1 MYLKDDSSISNINNR
16 CAIAVSHVFFLYKTH
31 LLIALKGID
40 SSIYIVCFYLFFLRS
55 QWQSPFT

>member
-16 CAIAVSHVFFLYKTH
+16 CAIAVSHVFFYIKLIYWLHSKGLTPLSTLYVST
-31 LLIALKGID
+31 
-40 SSIYIVCFYLFFLRS
+40 YFLRS